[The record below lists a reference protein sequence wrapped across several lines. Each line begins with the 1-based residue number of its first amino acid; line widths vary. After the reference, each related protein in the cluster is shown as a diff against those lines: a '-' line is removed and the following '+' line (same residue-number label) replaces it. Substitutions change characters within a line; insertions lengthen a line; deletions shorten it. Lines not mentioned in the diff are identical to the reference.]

1 MAADMTEGPYRP
13 GMVAHFGD
21 ESVTNILKTV
31 IFHVGA
37 AHLVLWYMV
46 CWYAPL
52 ARHSTRCHSTLLIVS
67 AV

>member
-1 MAADMTEGPYRP
+1 
-13 GMVAHFGD
+13 MVAHFGD

-52 ARHSTRCHSTLLIVS
+52 ARRSTRCHSTLLIVS